1 MVCESCNT
9 SARHGEPKAET
20 GEEGL
25 PVRRGRYFYWLP
37 YAAVTILLLAIT
49 AGWRVLPNATAAA
62 AAWRTSRASG
72 PLEGVPVKNFGV
84 VDEGILYRSG
94 QPRVIV
100 LPWLRHFGIASIV
113 NLRESQ
119 YTDGELIL
127 SLLGFR
133 AYLHLPMDNHAEPTE
148 AEAAAFLKF
157 VQDKRHWPIL
167 VHCGEGEGRTGVF
180 VALARYAIDGWSLD
194 RALAEANAYNA
205 PKPALSHIQH
215 EWLERWARSHSP
227 GDYHPH

>member
-1 MVCESCNT
+1 M
-9 SARHGEPKAET
+9 
-20 GEEGL
+20 
-25 PVRRGRYFYWLP
+25 RRRRFIHCLP
-37 YAAVTILLLAIT
+37 YAAGAIFLLAIII
-49 AGWRVLPNATAAA
+49 GWRALPNATAAA
-62 AAWRTSRASG
+62 ADWRASNVSG
-72 PLEGVPVKNFGV
+72 PLEGAPVKNFGV

-94 QPRVIV
+94 QPRMIV

-113 NLRESQ
+113 NLREAQ

-133 AYLHLPMDNHAEPTE
+133 AYLHLPIDNHAEPTE
-148 AEAAAFLKF
+148 AEAAAFLQF

-180 VALARYAIDGWSLD
+180 AALTRYAIDGWPMD

-205 PKPALSHIQH
+205 PKPALSNVQH

-227 GDYHPH
+227 GDYRPH